1 VSHDHNDRPL
11 DPTAQRLQCAAHKG
25 CAESHLLMNRRA
37 MLGVTT
43 GLFSWAFM
51 PKFAEAATNDPRL
64 LVVILRGGMD
74 GINVCVPFGD
84 SHYNSM
90 RGDIAIPA
98 AKTLK
103 LNNFFGMH
111 PSMKNFAAMYQR
123 DEAAVVHATCVPL
136 RTRSHFDCQD
146 NLENGMPGAVVADPT
161 GWLNRLL
168 TALPQG
174 SSVARHGAI
183 EIGEAPLILRGPAP
197 VLGWS
202 PTWFEPVRQPTLGAV
217 RALYRSVDAEM
228 HDNLERGLEA
238 NRLATAVAGGGGD
251 VSGLRKAF
259 RGAASLI
266 KADDGPRI
274 AMLTVGN
281 FDTHSDQ
288 GGATGFLAETLS
300 ELDLCIADFKAVM
313 GPRWKNTV
321 MVLATEFGRTV
332 HVNGDHGTDHGVGTV
347 AMLAGGAVNGG
358 KVFGDWPGLAP
369 NQLYEDSDLKPTTD
383 IRSVFKGILRDH
395 IGCGTAMLN
404 NDIFPASATDAP
416 TLRNLIKSSP
426 GGMTM
431 ESAAPAAIREETPI
445 ARYRRRH
452 SISHAHSA

>member
-1 VSHDHNDRPL
+1 MSHDHDHCPL
-11 DPTAQRLQCAAHKG
+11 SAADQRLRRAALEG
-25 CAESHLLMNRRA
+25 CEESRLLMSRRA

-51 PKFAEAATNDPRL
+51 PKFAEGATDDPRL

-84 SHYNSM
+84 PHYNSM

-98 AKTLK
+98 AKTIK
-103 LNNFFGMH
+103 LNGFFGMH
-111 PSMKNFAAMYQR
+111 PAMKNFAAMYKN
-123 DEAAVVHATCVPL
+123 DEAALVHATCVPL

-146 NLENGMPGAVVADPT
+146 NLENGMPGTIVADPT
-161 GWLNRLL
+161 GWLNRML

-174 SSVARHGAI
+174 SQVKLRGAI
-183 EIGEAPLILRGPAP
+183 EIGEAPLILRGPTP

-202 PTWFEPVRQPTLGAV
+202 PTWFEPVRSPTLGAV
-217 RALYRSVDAEM
+217 RSLYQARDGEM

-238 NRLATAVAGGGGD
+238 NRLATSVGGGGN
-251 VSGLRKAF
+251 VSGLRAAF
-259 RGAASLI
+259 RGAGALI

-313 GPRWKNTV
+313 GARWKNTV
-321 MVLATEFGRTV
+321 MMLATEFGRTV

-358 KVFGDWPGLAP
+358 HVFGDWPGIAQS
-369 NQLYEDSDLKPTTD
+369 QLYEDSDLKPTTD
-383 IRSVFKGILRDH
+383 IRSVFKGVLRDH

-404 NDIFPASATDAP
+404 NDIFPGSTTEAP
-416 TLRNLIKSSP
+416 VLRNLIKTSP
-426 GGMTM
+426 GARTM
-431 ESAAPAAIREETPI
+431 ESAAPAPRREEAPI
-445 ARYRRRH
+445 ARYRRKLRM
-452 SISHAHSA
+452 AQAN